1 MKKLFILAVAA
12 LVAGAACSKVETSP
26 ETQQEVTFQVAKY
39 LPTKANVVYDTAIP
53 FGTYAWFTADDDAN
67 ANDESKG
74 VDFMVNETVG
84 FVSPVW
90 KTTVHTFYWPKTG
103 TLDFI
108 SYSPFNGTN
117 ATADSNP
124 AVTKT
129 KLTYTDAVAGDV
141 DFLYADKV
149 TCTSKTANTQAGDIT
164 IEKNDDADR
173 TNYTGAQY
181 AGVPT
186 LFHHALAKL
195 SFQIKANFL
204 TWGSGADKT
213 DWKVTLIDFKVGGLF
228 TKGDLELNWDATNG
242 VWTKPAGEIW
252 ANPEDK
258 SADQDLCTADLEL
271 TTDYQALDALTKA
284 YVLPQELSA
293 NNQQLSIRLKI
304 ETTLANGNPLIEY
317 YEKTFDLKDISS
329 LSSIKMNQ
337 NVVFKVNIK
346 PTANVSTP
354 NSPEDVIINFDPAVA
369 DWDTVTSDIT
379 IEL

>member
-1 MKKLFILAVAA
+1 MKKFFILAAVA
-12 LVAGAACSKVETSP
+12 LVAGAACSKVETYEAS
-26 ETQQEVTFQVAKY
+26 QQEVTFQVAKY
-39 LPTKANVVYDTAIP
+39 LPTKANVVYDTTIP

-67 ANDESKG
+67 ATDESKG

-103 TLDFI
+103 TIDFI

-129 KLTYTDAVAGDV
+129 TLTYTDIVAGDV
-141 DFLYADKV
+141 DYLYADKV
-149 TCTSKTANTQAGDIT
+149 TCTSNTANTQAGDIT
-164 IEKNDDADR
+164 IENNADG
-173 TNYTGAQY
+173 TSYTGAQY

-195 SFQIKANFL
+195 SFKVKANFL
-204 TWGSGADKT
+204 TWGTGTDKT

-228 TKGDLELNWDATNG
+228 TKGNLALNWDATNG

-252 ANPEDK
+252 ANPSVK
-258 SADQDLCTADLEL
+258 SSEQDLCTTDLVL
-271 TTDYQALDALTKA
+271 TTDYQDLAALNKA
-284 YVLPQELSA
+284 YVLPQALST
-293 NNQQLSIRLKI
+293 NDQQVTIRLKI

-317 YEKTFDLKDISS
+317 FEKTFDLKDISS
-329 LSSIKMNQ
+329 LGSIKMNQ
-337 NVVFKVNIK
+337 NVVFNVNIK

-354 NSPEDVIINFDPAVA
+354 NSPEDAIINFDPAVA
-369 DWDTVTSDIT
+369 DWDTVTSNIT